1 MNCNILFGRSKP
13 KVHTTPTTLSSNP
26 TGVGGLPT
34 VGGGGVI
41 PGINTS
47 AAQSV
52 LNGVLSS
59 NLYKSQASMEA
70 ARSNKN
76 RFEENPLAGSP
87 LNGTPLMK
95 SISDA
100 RSPLFHAAATAQA
113 QANAT
118 GATYPDWLHHRTAQ
132 YNAQYNPL
140 AGINMLPGMVPFPGS
155 HNLPAWATNPE
166 AAKAHLESAQKL
178 ASGGASQTGTGLP
191 AQLRDSGI
199 SQALGY
205 NLGNHFGS
213 KMGDLINGGA
223 FGNGQAA
230 ASEQAAA
237 AMKINFEKTHNMMQ
251 SILYSK
257 GGHGLGSPNTRSPDS
272 KLVNVDHDRISIQ

>member
-13 KVHTTPTTLSSNP
+13 KAHTPTTLTSSTP

-34 VGGGGVI
+34 VGSGVI

-59 NLYKSQASMEA
+59 NLYKSQASIEA

-76 RFEENPLAGSP
+76 RFDDNPLTGSP

-132 YNAQYNPL
+132 YL
-140 AGINMLPGMVPFPGS
+140 L
-155 HNLPAWATNPE
+155 
-166 AAKAHLESAQKL
+166 SAVACLQTVRDLKQ
-178 ASGGASQTGTGLP
+178 GG
-191 AQLRDSGI
+191 
-199 SQALGY
+199 
-205 NLGNHFGS
+205 
-213 KMGDLINGGA
+213 
-223 FGNGQAA
+223 
-230 ASEQAAA
+230 
-237 AMKINFEKTHNMMQ
+237 
-251 SILYSK
+251 
-257 GGHGLGSPNTRSPDS
+257 
-272 KLVNVDHDRISIQ
+272 

>member
-13 KVHTTPTTLSSNP
+13 KVHTPTTLSSNP
-26 TGVGGLPT
+26 NGVGGLPT
-34 VGGGGVI
+34 VGSGVI

-59 NLYKSQASMEA
+59 NLYKSQEA

-76 RFEENPLAGSP
+76 RFEDNPLAGSP

-100 RSPLFHAAATAQA
+100 RSPLFHAAATAQAQA

-178 ASGGASQTGTGLP
+178 ASGGASGQTGTGLP
-191 AQLRDSGI
+191 AQLRDTSGI

-230 ASEQAAA
+230 AASEQ
-237 AMKINFEKTHNMMQ
+237 MKINFEKTHNMMQ

-272 KLVNVDHDRISIQ
+272 KLVDHDRISIQ